1 MSVDYYNQHAQ
12 QFIVDTL
19 EVDMAPLYTRFL
31 PLLPDGA
38 HILDA
43 GCGAG
48 RDAGH
53 FLKLGFR
60 VSAMDASEVLAR
72 EVTARFGIPVTV
84 CRFHEYQS
92 AEPFDAI
99 WACASLLH
107 VPGSELTQVMAHL
120 AGLLKPGGLFYCSF
134 KYGQGE
140 LERGG
145 RRFTNLDEA
154 GLAELVASLPLT
166 IHNQWQ
172 TGDLRPGR
180 EQERWLN
187 AVLRKS

>member
-48 RDAGH
+48 RDAAH
-53 FLKLGFR
+53 FLAQGFR
-60 VSAMDASEVLAR
+60 VSAMDASEVLAG
-72 EVTARFGIPVTV
+72 EVAARFGIPVTV

-107 VPGSELTQVMAHL
+107 VPRLQLPAVMAHL
-120 AGLLKPGGLFYCSF
+120 TGLLKVGGFFYCSF
-134 KYGQGE
+134 KYGRDE
-140 LERGG
+140 VSRDG
-145 RRFTNLDEA
+145 RFFTNLDETE
-154 GLAELVASLPLT
+154 LAELVAALPLS
-166 IHNQWQ
+166 IHSQWQ

-187 AVLRKS
+187 AVLRKH